1 MAAYPSGLP
10 VGYVTLSIFDLIGDL
25 GATGDGDD
33 LPDVADVT
41 LTVEMVP
48 TAKMITYGGKGY
60 RLRSYTWTGTSTL
73 TAPDGTGSYA
83 LPSTDTLTQAGT
95 GWQWQARISV
105 AAGSTTTQ
113 LTTPAFALPVGGTV
127 DLLPLIPLEAQ
138 SLDVSALVI
147 IPPGTALP
155 EQAGQAGKV
164 LTTDGASA
172 SWSTPSAAADWSTLS
187 GKPAAIGAGAT
198 AAAARAAIGAGT
210 SDLVIGT
217 TSGTAAD
224 AADVTT
230 ALAGKAS
237 SSHTHTATGISDS
250 TTVGRS
256 VLTASTATAAR
267 TALGLAAVAAT
278 GDAGDLSGDPLPD
291 ALLPDAATAG
301 MKWNGTTFVA
311 GRVTLF
317 TGGSDA
323 VPPTGL
329 AAGDVW
335 IREVP

>member
-155 EQAGQAGKV
+155 EQTGQAGKV

-172 SWSTPSAAADWSTLS
+172 SWSTPTSAADWSTLS

-198 AAAARAAIGAGT
+198 AATARAAIGAGT

-256 VLTASTATAAR
+256 VLTASTAAVAR
-267 TALGLAAVAAT
+267 TALGLAAVAAS
-278 GDAGDLSGDPLPD
+278 GSAGDLTGDPLPD
-291 ALLPDAATAG
+291 GLLSDAATAG
-301 MKWNGTTFVA
+301 MKWNGTTFVS
-311 GRVTLF
+311 GRVTLYV
-317 TGGSDA
+317 GGSDA
-323 VPPTGL
+323 SPPVGL